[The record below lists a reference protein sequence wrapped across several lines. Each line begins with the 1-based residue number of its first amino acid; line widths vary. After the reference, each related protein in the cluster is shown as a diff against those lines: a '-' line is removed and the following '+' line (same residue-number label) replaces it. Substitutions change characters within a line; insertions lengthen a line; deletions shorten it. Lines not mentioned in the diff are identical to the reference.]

1 MIGTSND
8 LKKKE
13 KERIF
18 DTVLFDFDG
27 TVMDT
32 NDIILQSWQH
42 TFKTL
47 TGKKG
52 DENYILATY
61 GEILEESMKRTF
73 PEYNPKE
80 ALEIYRSYQYERF
93 LDLISLFPNMEE
105 TLKEIKNRNYKTA
118 LVTSRMS
125 RTTMAAVKFFKLERF
140 FDEIVTKEDCNRF
153 KPDPEP
159 INIALR
165 RLDSESSKA
174 LMVGDSLSDL
184 GCAANAGVCFAMVA
198 WSASVNPFKLKG
210 NETPDFI
217 ISEARELL
225 YIL

>member
-73 PEYNPKE
+73 PKHNPKE
-80 ALEIYRSYQYERF
+80 ALEI
-93 LDLISLFPNMEE
+93 
-105 TLKEIKNRNYKTA
+105 
-118 LVTSRMS
+118 
-125 RTTMAAVKFFKLERF
+125 
-140 FDEIVTKEDCNRF
+140 
-153 KPDPEP
+153 
-159 INIALR
+159 
-165 RLDSESSKA
+165 
-174 LMVGDSLSDL
+174 
-184 GCAANAGVCFAMVA
+184 
-198 WSASVNPFKLKG
+198 
-210 NETPDFI
+210 
-217 ISEARELL
+217 
-225 YIL
+225 